1 MKIIRYSFL
10 ILAVLSLGGWW
21 TTRRPASPT
30 DDLPKVWYAAFE
42 LTGNA
47 LERGE
52 ALKAEVLTWE
62 GITAANFNAKSALLT
77 VSAAATLSESTVL
90 NRLRASAGP
99 QIQQK
104 VFSTTGPQ
112 CPVPASLI
120 AHLPGYLLVA
130 GLFFG
135 GISLLTLLKKSQFAG
150 TKKKTHIN
158 FNI

>member
-10 ILAVLSLGGWW
+10 ILAALSLGGWW
-21 TTRRPASPT
+21 ATRRPASPT

-42 LTGNA
+42 LSGNA
-47 LERGE
+47 AECGE

-62 GITAANFNAKSALLT
+62 GITAANFNAQSALLT
-77 VSAAATLSESTVL
+77 VSAVATLSENTLL

-99 QIQQK
+99 QVQSK

-120 AHLPGYLLVA
+120 ANLPGYLLVA

-135 GISLLTLLKKSQFAG
+135 GISLLTLLKKRQFAL